1 MGKLKLLLGLLITL
15 TLLFGMAY
23 TDDDTIQEQQ
33 VVEQVCET
41 GTVVKVK

>member
-15 TLLFGMAY
+15 PLLFGMAY
-23 TDDDTIQEQQ
+23 TDDDVIQEPITEE

-41 GTVVKVK
+41 